1 MFSFFKYS
9 ILALFNIILN
19 ILLYS
24 YISNDY
30 ASSVSLFLITEIE
43 GVEEKHMLF
52 DLLNIITPISLM
64 INMLF
69 LILIEYLL
77 NKFFLKI
84 EKFIVLLGI
93 TILYQIIISV
103 IWFVY

>member
-43 GVEEKHMLF
+43 GVKEKHMLF

>member
-43 GVEEKHMLF
+43 GVKEKHMLF

-77 NKFFLKI
+77 NKFFFKI